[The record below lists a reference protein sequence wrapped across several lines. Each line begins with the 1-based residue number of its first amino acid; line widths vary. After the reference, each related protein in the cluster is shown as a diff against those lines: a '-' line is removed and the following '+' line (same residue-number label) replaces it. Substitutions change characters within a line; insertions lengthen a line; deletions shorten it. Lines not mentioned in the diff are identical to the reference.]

1 MHTPIKSILA
11 AATLLAAASGVA
23 QNAPTVADE
32 RLKMAA
38 IEALIAAPPERAV
51 AIVKKVL
58 AGDHSDELKARALFV
73 LSQADSPEAGAL
85 LLEVARGANETLR
98 AEAIRGIGISGDRA
112 GIAALGELY
121 RSGDHRVREAVMEAY
136 LIADASDEVY
146 QLAVNATTDEEF
158 ERAVAT
164 LGAMGAREELRRLR
178 DRAGSSRELIH
189 AYAVSGDVDT
199 LIELAGD
206 GAEPER
212 QLQAIRALGIAGGDR
227 VNAALVEIYRRGG
240 AAQKE
245 AALNGLLI
253 AGHDQG
259 VLELYRSSQDPAEKR
274 QLMRTLA
281 HMDSDAV
288 WELIETTL
296 EDGP

>member
-1 MHTPIKSILA
+1 MHTPIKIILA
-11 AATLLAAASGVA
+11 AAALLAATSGVA
-23 QNAPTVADE
+23 QNAPTAADE

-51 AIVKKVL
+51 AIVRKVL
-58 AGDHSDELKARALFV
+58 AGDHSDELKSRALFV

-85 LLEVARGANETLR
+85 LLETARGGNEKLR
-98 AEAIRGIGISGDRA
+98 VEAIRGLGISGGRE
-112 GIAALGELY
+112 GIAALAELY
-121 RSGDHRVREAVMEAY
+121 RSGDQRVREAVMEAY
-136 LIADASDEVY
+136 LIADATDEVY
-146 QLAVNATTDEEF
+146 ELAVKATTDDEF

-164 LGAMGAREELRRLR
+164 LGAMGAKEELRRLR

-199 LIELAGD
+199 LIELA
-206 GAEPER
+206 ANSANPEQ

-227 VNAALVEIYRRGG
+227 VNAALVEIYRTGG
-240 AAQKE
+240 EAQKE

-253 AGHDQG
+253 AGHDEG
-259 VLELYRSSQDPAEKR
+259 VLELYRSSQDPKEKR
-274 QLMRTLA
+274 ELMRTLA
-281 HMDSDAV
+281 HMDSEAV

-296 EDGP
+296 DDGP